1 VIRIAGVAWVTG
13 EARGPA
19 LRLERP
25 LSFWGGV
32 DPATATVSDPRHPQ
46 HGASLENRVVLLSA
60 TVGSSSSSAILLE
73 LIRNGRAPAGIV
85 LARPDAILALG
96 SLVARELGYRPVPIY
111 LAPEPTW
118 TDIQT
123 DDLVELAPAPATT
136 L

>member
-1 VIRIAGVAWVTG
+1 MIRLEGTAWVAG
-13 EARGPA
+13 PARGPA

-32 DPATATVSDPRHPQ
+32 DPVTATVSDPRHPQ
-46 HGASLENRVVLLSA
+46 FGVSLRDRIVLLSS

-73 LIRNGRAPAGIV
+73 LIRSGRAPAGIV

-111 LAPEPTW
+111 LVAETAW
-118 TDIQT
+118 AEVRT
-123 DDLVELAPAPATT
+123 DDLVELTPSPA
-136 L
+136 